1 MAEVKI
7 IGSAASLFSVRVEW
21 ALKLKGIEYE
31 YIPEDVRNKSELL
44 LKSNPVHK
52 KIPVLLHHG
61 KAISE
66 SLLILEYIDETWKDN
81 PLMPE
86 DPYNRAMARFWA
98 KFLDEKGLLGAWE
111 ACQAEGEEK
120 EKAVEAAIQ
129 NLALLDKEIQGKK
142 FFGGDEIGYLDLA
155 AGWMCHWL
163 SVLDEVGEMKVFDK
177 DRVPSLHEWVQ
188 DFVHIP
194 VIKESLPPREDLV
207 NYFKGS
213 LSYVRSLAA
222 NKQ

>member
-61 KAISE
+61 KPISE

-98 KFLDEKGLLGAWE
+98 KFLDEKVTQVMW
-111 ACQAEGEEK
+111 
-120 EKAVEAAIQ
+120 
-129 NLALLDKEIQGKK
+129 
-142 FFGGDEIGYLDLA
+142 F
-155 AGWMCHWL
+155 
-163 SVLDEVGEMKVFDK
+163 
-177 DRVPSLHEWVQ
+177 
-188 DFVHIP
+188 
-194 VIKESLPPREDLV
+194 
-207 NYFKGS
+207 
-213 LSYVRSLAA
+213 
-222 NKQ
+222 